1 MNLESL
7 TQQTCKIT
15 HEVGEYI
22 RSQIGEVAAA
32 QIETK
37 SLNSL
42 VSHVDK
48 TAENM
53 LVEKLGKLLPN
64 SVFLTEEETV
74 EQEKGE
80 FQWIIDPLDGTTN
93 FLHGLPVFSI
103 SIALRQKEETIIGV
117 VLEINRNECFYAWKG
132 GGAFLNE
139 KKIQVSPSKKLED
152 SLIATGFPYYDF
164 EREEAY
170 FKVFRK
176 FMRNTRGI
184 RRLGSAAVDLAYV
197 ACGRFEGYFE
207 YSLNAWD
214 VAAGALIVRE
224 AGGQVCD
231 FSGGTDYLFGR
242 EIIATNGFLHK
253 YFLEI
258 ISDLKISKD

>member
-1 MNLESL
+1 MKN
-7 TQQTCKIT
+7 TQLKTIALQTTKIT
-15 HEVGEYI
+15 AEVGDYI
-22 RSQIGEVAAA
+22 RAQIGKVASA

-37 SLNSL
+37 SINSL

-48 TAENM
+48 TAEEM
-53 LVEKLGKLLPN
+53 LVKQLGELIPG
-64 SVFLTEEETV
+64 SVFITEEETI
-74 EQEKGE
+74 EQAKGE

-103 SIALRQKEETIIGV
+103 SVALRQNEETILGV

-139 KKIQVSPSKKLED
+139 EKIQVSNCQKLED

-170 FKVFRK
+170 FKVFRYFIK
-176 FMRNTRGI
+176 NTRGI

-207 YSLNAWD
+207 YSSNAWD
-214 VAAGALIVRE
+214 VAAGAFIVQE

-231 FSGGTDYLFGR
+231 FSGGTNYLFGR
-242 EIIATNGFLHK
+242 EIIATSGAFHED
-253 YFLEI
+253 FVEI
-258 ISDLKISKD
+258 ISPLKL